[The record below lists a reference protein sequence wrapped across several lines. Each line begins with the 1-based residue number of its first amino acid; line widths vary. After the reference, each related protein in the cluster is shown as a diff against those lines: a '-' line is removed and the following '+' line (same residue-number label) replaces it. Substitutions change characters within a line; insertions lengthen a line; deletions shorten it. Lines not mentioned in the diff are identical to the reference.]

1 MIEYDQSESPRAY
14 RLILSPNCS
23 ISWRELI
30 FFYLITCFLALFIGL
45 FFAVQGM
52 WLVLP
57 FSGLEMLALGTG
69 LYIVSRNA
77 HRREVISLDEQQVVV
92 EKGIDKLDQ
101 SWAFK
106 THWTRLKV
114 AEKAG
119 IHEGKILSLGSH
131 GEYVV
136 VGEFLSKNEKD
147 DLAFR
152 LKDCIIRL

>member
-1 MIEYDQSESPRAY
+1 MIEYDQTESPRGY
-14 RLILSPNCS
+14 RLVLSPNCS
-23 ISWRELI
+23 ISWREVII
-30 FFYLITCFLALFIGL
+30 FYAITCVLALAIGL
-45 FFAVQGM
+45 FFAFQGM

-69 LYIVSRNA
+69 LYFVSRNA
-77 HRREVISLDEQQVVV
+77 HRREVISLDEQRVTV
-92 EKGIDKLDQ
+92 EKGIDKIDHQ
-101 SWAFK
+101 WEFK
-106 THWTRLKV
+106 THWTRLQV
-114 AEKAG
+114 QEKPG
-119 IHEGKILSLGSH
+119 IHRDKRLSLGSH

>member
-1 MIEYDQSESPRAY
+1 MIEYDQTESPRAY

-30 FFYLITCFLALFIGL
+30 IFYLITCLLALFIGL
-45 FFAVQGM
+45 FFAFNGM

-69 LYIVSRNA
+69 LYIVSRNT
-77 HRREVISLDEQQVVV
+77 HRREVISLDEQQVRV

-101 SWAFK
+101 SWTFK

-119 IHEGKILSLGSH
+119 IHKDKLLSLGSH

-136 VGEFLSKNEKD
+136 VGDFLSKNEKD

>member
-1 MIEYDQSESPRAY
+1 MIEYDQIESPRGY
-14 RLILSPNCS
+14 RLVLSPNCS

-30 FFYLITCFLALFIGL
+30 IFYLITCLLALAIGL
-45 FFAVQGM
+45 FFAFNGM
-52 WLVLP
+52 WMVLP

-77 HRREVISLDEQQVVV
+77 HRREVISLDEHHVRV
-92 EKGIDKLDQ
+92 EKGIDKVDHRWKFQ
-101 SWAFK
+101 

-114 AEKAG
+114 AEKDG
-119 IHEGKILSLGSH
+119 RRSGKELSLGSH

-136 VGEFLSKNEKD
+136 VGDFLSKNEKD